1 MINDKMH
8 LLIGELSQLGVII
21 SFNGSFTQGIIEEIG
36 EAIKSYLD
44 TEKEDNETK
53 IHDTFAVYIEQAQ
66 NIKNYFLKKS
76 REGSD
81 RNVHKLAYES
91 IIVIGKEEDNFY
103 VCSGNL
109 IENCDI
115 EALKSSID
123 YLNSL
128 SRDELR
134 KYYKEKL
141 RQDRSD
147 DFGAGLGLIDMRKK
161 AAAPLEYYFAERK
174 NDYSF
179 FTLKIVI

>member
-1 MINDKMH
+1 MINDKIH
-8 LLIGELSQLGVII
+8 LLIGELSQFGVII

-36 EAIKSYLD
+36 EAIKNYLD
-44 TEKEDNETK
+44 NDKEDNETK
-53 IHDTFAVYIEQAQ
+53 IYDTFAVYIEQAQ

-76 REGSD
+76 HNGIDKNILR
-81 RNVHKLAYES
+81 LAYES
-91 IIVIGKEEDNFY
+91 IIVIGKEKDQFY

-115 EALKSSID
+115 EVLKSNID
-123 YLNSL
+123 YINSL

-141 RQDRSD
+141 RQNRTS

-161 AAAPLEYYFAERK
+161 ASAPLEYYFVERK
-174 NDYSF
+174 DGFSF